1 MPNPNLPPRPGIP
14 SVPKWLIIIPGALI
28 VIAGLIYIYGE
39 LKPGIRTGKDC
50 PNCNPIDTLPSG
62 SSCFVRGSSTGE
74 CEGLVVRGDDDESF
88 YVAGT
93 FTADFRMAKTVTL
106 GSKGGLDVFIA
117 KVSNDGNVIWLQSM
131 GGTGDDVPSD
141 IAIDAQGNPLVSVNY
156 PNSITVGNTSIMGNN
171 GVTSGLLVKLN
182 KTDGGAA
189 MWNVSAV
196 NQGGN
201 LKATINDID
210 VQENGNIL
218 LAGTMSNGKI
228 RFSSANGAPV
238 ILQAQ
243 AAGAYLCAYNANGN
257 VNSVNKFAEGDI
269 NDTHLCADRSSE
281 RIAVDF
287 NFNNQISFGGTKFGN
302 VPSRQNIGYAFI
314 LPTGAWVRGSC
325 FVNLSTGTSISGS
338 QQYLG
343 TIVQNQS
350 HQFFI
355 SGHFESEASFG
366 DLTVKSVQV
375 NGMVLSVNPVS
386 YKVENILNINGSVSR
401 MRDVCIGEQQQ
412 VLFGSSYYRNLITEN
427 SKGTIEVSYQMN
439 GSPGSDP
446 ANAFIA
452 NYTADFQKNWVHR
465 CTSASYLSGE
475 SLTWSVGANKSK
487 LAFTGY
493 ALDTVSCDE
502 NLPLVMDTFSPRKD
516 FLMKIVEY

>member
-28 VIAGLIYIYGE
+28 VIAGLIYIYGQ
-39 LKPGIRTGKDC
+39 LKPGIRPDKECIGC
-50 PNCNPIDTLPSG
+50 PPIVPQPTS
-62 SSCFVRGSSTGE
+62 SSCFVRGSSSGE

-93 FTADFRMAKTVTL
+93 FTADFRMAKTITL
-106 GSKGGLDVFIA
+106 VSKGGLDVFVA

-156 PNSITVGNTSIMGNN
+156 PNSITVGNTSITGSN

-182 KTDGGAA
+182 KTDGTAV
-189 MWNVSAV
+189 WNVSAV

-210 VQENGNIL
+210 VQENGIIL

-238 ILQAQ
+238 ILQATS
-243 AAGAYLCAYNANGN
+243 AGAYVCAYNANGN
-257 VNSVNKFAEGDI
+257 VNSVNRFAEGDI

-287 NFNNQISFGGTKFGN
+287 NFNNELSLSGTKFGN
-302 VPSRQNIGYAFI
+302 APSIQNIGYAFI

-325 FVNLSTGTSISGS
+325 YVNLSTGNTTSGS

-343 TIVQNQS
+343 TIVQNQG

-355 SGHFESEASFG
+355 SGNFEREAVFG
-366 DLTVKSVQV
+366 DLTVKNTQV

-386 YKVENILNINGSVSR
+386 YKVENILNFNGSVSR

-412 VLFGSSYYRNLITEN
+412 VLFGSSYYRSLITEN
-427 SKGTIEVSYQMN
+427 SKGTREVSYQTSA
-439 GSPGSDP
+439 SPAVDP
-446 ANAFIA
+446 SNAFIA

-465 CTSASYLSGE
+465 CTSVSYLSGE

-502 NLPLVMDTFSPRKD
+502 TLPLVMDTFSPRKD
-516 FLMKIVEY
+516 FLMKIVDY